1 MSEQETVQSVRANL
15 SNGPVRAFRNNV
27 GQGWQG
33 IVVQRTATTITLRN
47 PRPIKFG
54 LCEGSSDLIGWRTL
68 TVTTDMVGSKLAVF
82 VALEGKAKTGATTAE
97 QKAFIA
103 AVKDAG
109 GIAGVFRSVDEAA
122 QLLGV
127 K

>member
-1 MSEQETVQSVRANL
+1 MSEQATVQATRAKL
-15 SNGPVRAFRNNV
+15 SNGPVRLFRNST
-27 GQGWQG
+27 G
-33 IVVQRTATTITLRN
+33 VVQGADGRYHR
-47 PRPIKFG
+47 FG
-54 LCEGSSDLIGWRTL
+54 LAVGSSDLIGWRTL

-82 VALEGKAKTGATTAE
+82 VALEGKSKTGATTSE
-97 QKAFIA
+97 QQAFIRT
-103 AVKDAG
+103 VQEAG

>member
-1 MSEQETVQSVRANL
+1 MSEAATVQATRAKL
-15 SNGPVRAFRNNV
+15 SNGPVRLFRNNTGALQNKDGTWV
-27 GQGWQG
+27 
-33 IVVQRTATTITLRN
+33 RY
-47 PRPIKFG
+47 G
-54 LCEGSSDLIGWRTL
+54 LCTGSSDLIGWRTL

-82 VALEGKAKTGATTAE
+82 VALEGKAKTGAATNE
-97 QKAFIA
+97 QTAFIA